1 MDENTVMI
9 DLKDV
14 KKKYVIR
21 HKIQKPDSFKGRLK
35 LVARKVL
42 HPSKRADTEDFW
54 ALAGV
59 SFQVK
64 KGDKVGI
71 MG

>member
-35 LVARKVL
+35 LVARK
-42 HPSKRADTEDFW
+42 
-54 ALAGV
+54 
-59 SFQVK
+59 
-64 KGDKVGI
+64 GDGAEMAI
-71 MG
+71 IELI